1 MQATTHGSAM
11 RIALPVLLLAGWVAG
26 LLGQRQGAIDTGY
39 MDITPP
45 LMVLGLSLL
54 FLGGATARILRPASR
69 RLRTGVLAGL
79 AVLAS
84 MIAGYWVLALVYIDR
99 PFGEQGGETW
109 FSFLLESW
117 FWIGVPLLLGSML
130 GAAGWMVSDLLARA
144 RRR

>member
-11 RIALPVLLLAGWVAG
+11 RIVLPLVLLAGWVAG

-45 LMVLGLSLL
+45 LMVLGLGLL
-54 FLGGATARILRPASR
+54 FLGGATARVLWPASR

-84 MIAGYWVLALVYIDR
+84 MIAGYWVLALRYIDR
-99 PFGEQGGETW
+99 PFDEQGGETW

-130 GAAGWMVSDLLARA
+130 GAAGWMVADLLARD